1 MDKQGMITGAAIPAK
16 EFEGKLWIPADQYQH
31 IVQAAYMGGV
41 LAEREA
47 VLQAIEAVYTLEEDR
62 NPMFSD
68 DNYFSFG
75 YKYALDQIEEFIKA
89 RKNNG

>member
-1 MDKQGMITGAAIPAK
+1 MDKKGMITGAAIPAK
-16 EFEGKLWIPADQYQH
+16 EFEGKLWIPADFYQQAM
-31 IVQAAYMGGV
+31 QAAYMGGV
-41 LAEREA
+41 LAGREA
-47 VLQAIEAVYTLEEDR
+47 ILQAIEAVYTLEEDR

-68 DNYFSFG
+68 G